1 VRFFCTAYYEIDPYR
16 DNANTGSHKLLTIA
30 ASYDESKLIADEV
43 NQIAEKMLIEFT
55 AEEENPISEQMLIQF
70 TTEEQGEN
78 TLQKEHP
85 NPVQS

>member
-1 VRFFCTAYYEIDPYR
+1 M
-16 DNANTGSHKLLTIA
+16 IA
-30 ASYDESKLIADEV
+30 VSYDESNFIAEEV
-43 NQIAEKMLIEFT
+43 NQIAEKMLIKFT